1 MRIAF
6 QLGFRIRTAGQR
18 PSITRGQSC
27 SFSLEAWT
35 SFRWFVLSLPPRL
48 HSIKTNHGSIGFGSM
63 EGSPVLCRVFLT
75 TIGSRNEPFH
85 QPKPVSIVW
94 NRIFM
99 LWNGIFYFYQER
111 TQVREMFRHKR
122 CFQQP
127 WRHRGNNLGDNA
139 FRKTVSTD
147 RWHWFASIKEER
159 FAPILIIN
167 LLFNV

>member
-35 SFRWFVLSLPPRL
+35 SFRWFVLSVTPML
-48 HSIKTNHGSIGFGSM
+48 HSIKRNHSSIGFGSM
-63 EGSPVLCRVFLT
+63 EGSTVLFLGVFDDNK
-75 TIGSRNEPFH
+75 IKKFH

-127 WRHRGNNLGDNA
+127 WRATPWQQPWRQCVSQNSFFWSLTLVAPALVDNQEMNH
-139 FRKTVSTD
+139 F
-147 RWHWFASIKEER
+147 
-159 FAPILIIN
+159 IN
-167 LLFNV
+167 